1 MYVWGTLAVSCNF
14 SLNISPFKQGEIFLG
29 HTSSGFLVVHGFGPG
44 FRWDQLYPYN
54 GTLMRQLTFPGSKD
68 LASSFTPQ
76 NALTRWE
83 SHICTTRR
91 CLNTFHL
98 QYPFKSF
105 FWECN
110 WVLIPVLCW
119 DWGRESRVDKG
130 DSKDPW
136 NSTASTGKHSRASRR
151 AEFTNCFLR
160 TTIWR
165 CPSTRRGTTR
175 LHFSTDDF
183 NPEDW
188 TRSVVTKKN
197 WLQNRFWSWDHLNLI
212 YPKTQNTSHT
222 KNISGQAAA
231 VVQQQ

>member
-1 MYVWGTLAVSCNF
+1 MDLVLDSGDLIMALFKRYNMLQLAF
-14 SLNISPFKQGEIFLG
+14 S
-29 HTSSGFLVVHGFGPG
+29 
-44 FRWDQLYPYN
+44 
-54 GTLMRQLTFPGSKD
+54 GSKD

-76 NALTRWE
+76 NAHTRWE

-105 FWECN
+105 VWECN
-110 WVLIPVLCW
+110 WVLIPVLCR

-130 DSKDPW
+130 DSKDPR

-160 TTIWR
+160 TTTLR

-183 NPEDW
+183 NTEDW
-188 TRSVVTKKN
+188 TCSVVTKNN
-197 WLQNRFWSWDHLNLI
+197 WLPNIDFGADHLNLI
-212 YPKTQNTSHT
+212 YPKNTKHKSQ
-222 KNISGQAAA
+222 KIL
-231 VVQQQ
+231 VVRPLL